1 MRYQIDYIDREIL
14 KILKQDA
21 RTPYSL
27 IAKRVNVS
35 NSLVHQRIK
44 KLHEEEIISHASLK
58 LNEKELGYNTKS
70 YTGIKL
76 KEARYSQS
84 VMKELKKIE
93 EITECNF
100 VSGNYAIFIL
110 IFARDNE
117 HLRTILY
124 QKIHF
129 IEGVAG
135 TDTFICFETNFDRD
149 IPL

>member
-1 MRYQIDYIDREIL
+1 MSYQIDYIDREIL

-21 RTPYSL
+21 RTPYSF